1 MKKLVAFLLSL
12 AMLLSVTTAL
22 AEIPATF
29 HAEGYPIVDEPVT
42 ITVGYMRSPNAP
54 AYEEMQVWQDFME
67 MTGVNIEFVEL
78 PLSNAQETFNLMMAT
93 GSYPDVWYGRIDG
106 AQNTQVHALY
116 GPAGVFIELND
127 LIDQYAPNIK
137 AMFENENLVKEK
149 ISVDGKIYSLP
160 RVNNSNNQYVEDKW
174 YINQVW
180 LENLGLEVPTTPAE
194 LRTVLEAFR
203 DNDCNGNGD
212 PTDEIPMSL
221 WAGYYG
227 MGSLYGAWGV
237 IDNQFNHMMVDDEG
251 NLIFVPL
258 ADGYREGLAY
268 WRDMYADGLLWDQ
281 TFTIGNDEFNAIAQ
295 GEYEVFGSFLRHV
308 GDYVVGA
315 DRYFDYT
322 HVAPLKDENGN
333 QLWKTTEAP
342 TIYTNC
348 FMITDKCK
356 YPEVAIRMADYWYTM
371 QGTYEFGKGPEGL
384 TWKWNDDGT
393 YTAIPAPDGVS
404 SDDWMN
410 GNCPGGYSLQYTSLA
425 MSKLG
430 KALDP
435 DSLSARIGQDYI
447 KHAELYKPYQ
457 RTAYVPTL
465 AFTTEEQ
472 EELDLI
478 QGTIFAYVKEMEAKF
493 IIGAESLDK
502 WDNYVS
508 ALKAMGI
515 DRLMEIYQTA
525 YNRLMGV

>member
-1 MKKLVAFLLSL
+1 MKKLVAILLSL
-12 AMLLSVTTAL
+12 AMLLSMTTAL

-42 ITVGYMRSPNAP
+42 ISVGYMRSPNAP
-54 AYEEMQVWQDFME
+54 AYGEMQVWQDFMK
-67 MTGVNIEFVEL
+67 MTGVNIEFVEM

-93 GSYPDVWYGRIDG
+93 GSYPDVWYGRIAG
-106 AQNTQVHALY
+106 VEASNVAGMY
-116 GPAGVFIELND
+116 GPAGIFLELDD

-137 AMFENENLVKEK
+137 AMFENENLVFEK
-149 ISVDGKIYSLP
+149 IAVEGKIYSLP

-180 LENLGLEVPTTPAE
+180 LDKLNLEVPTTPAE

-212 PTDEIPMSL
+212 PSDEVPMSL

-237 IDNQFNHMMVDDEG
+237 VDNQFNHMMVGEG
-251 NLIFVPL
+251 GQLLFVPM
-258 ADGYREGLAY
+258 AEGYREGLAY

-281 TFTIGNDEFNAIAQ
+281 TFTIGNDEFNAVAQ
-295 GEYEVFGSFLRHV
+295 GEDAVFGSFLRHV
-308 GDYVVGA
+308 GDYVVGS

-322 HVAPLKDENGN
+322 HVPAMKAQDGS
-333 QLWKTTEAP
+333 QLWKMTESP
-342 TIYTNC
+342 TIYKNC

-356 YPEVAIRMADYWYTM
+356 YPEVAIRMADYFYTV
-371 QGTYEFGKGPEGL
+371 QGSFEFSKGPENL

-393 YTAIPAPDGVS
+393 YTGIPAPEGVS

-410 GNCPGGYSLQYTSLA
+410 GNCPGGYSLCYTSNE
-425 MSKLG
+425 MSKMG
-430 KALDP
+430 KPADP
-435 DSLSARIGQDYI
+435 ESLSARISEDFI
-447 KHAELYKPYQ
+447 KHAELYKPFQ
-457 RTAYVPTL
+457 PTEYVPTL
-465 AFTTEEQ
+465 AFTAEEQ
-472 EELDLI
+472 EELDLM
-478 QGTIFAYVKEMEAKF
+478 QGTIFSYVKEMEAKF
-493 IIGAESLDK
+493 IIGAEDLAK
-502 WDNYVS
+502 WDEYVA

-515 DRLMEIYQTA
+515 DRLMEIYQAA

>member
-1 MKKLVAFLLSL
+1 MKKLLAFLLSL
-12 AMLLSVTTAL
+12 VMLLSITTAL
-22 AEIPATF
+22 ADIPATF

-42 ITVGYMRSPNAP
+42 ISFGYMRSPNAP
-54 AYEEMQVWQDFME
+54 PYEEMQVWQDFMK
-67 MTGVNIEFVEL
+67 MTGVNIEFIEM
-78 PLSNAQETFNLMMAT
+78 PISNAQETFNLMMAT
-93 GSYPDVWYGRIDG
+93 DSYPDVWYGRIAG
-106 AQNTQVHALY
+106 VENSQVHVLY

-127 LIDQYAPNIK
+127 LIDKYAPNIK
-137 AMFENENLVKEK
+137 AMFENENLVFEK
-149 ISVDGKIYSLP
+149 IAVDGKIYSLP

-174 YINQVW
+174 YINHVW
-180 LENLGLEVPTTPAE
+180 LDNLGLAVPTTPDE

-212 PTDEIPMSL
+212 PNDEIPMSL

-237 IDNQFNHMMVDDEG
+237 VDNQFNHMMVDDDG
-251 NLIFVPL
+251 NIIFVPM

-268 WRDMYADGLLWDQ
+268 WRDMYKDGLLWDQ

-315 DRYFDYT
+315 ERYFDYT
-322 HVAPLKDENGN
+322 HVPAMKDANGN
-333 QLWKTTEAP
+333 QLWKTTESP
-342 TIYTNC
+342 TIFANC
-348 FMITDKCK
+348 YMITDKCK
-356 YPEVAIRMADYWYTM
+356 YPEVAIRMADYWFTN
-371 QGTYEFGKGPEGL
+371 QGTLEFGYGPEGL

-393 YTAIPAPDGVS
+393 YTGIPAPDGIS

-410 GNCPGGYSLQYTSLA
+410 GNCPGGYSLQYTSNEF
-425 MSKLG
+425 SKMG
-430 KALDP
+430 KPLDP
-435 DSLSARIGQDYI
+435 DSLSARISDDFV

-465 AFTTEEQ
+465 GFTAEEQ

-478 QGTIFAYVKEMEAKF
+478 QGTIFSYVKEMEAKF
-493 IIGAESLDK
+493 IIGAEDLSK
-502 WDNYVS
+502 WDEYIS

-515 DRLMEIYQTA
+515 DHLLEIYQGA
-525 YNRLMGV
+525 YNRLMGK